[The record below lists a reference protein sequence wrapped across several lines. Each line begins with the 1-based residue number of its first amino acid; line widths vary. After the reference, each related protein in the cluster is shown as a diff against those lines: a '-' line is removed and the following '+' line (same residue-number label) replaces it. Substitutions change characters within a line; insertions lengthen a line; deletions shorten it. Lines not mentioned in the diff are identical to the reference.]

1 MPKKEYDWTNG
12 PATLE
17 PHSRAKYTILRRYV
31 EEYLRI
37 LTINGKVP
45 EFRVTLVDGFAGGGE
60 YVVKGGGGAIHDGS
74 PIILIGAVNAAT
86 AHLNT
91 SRKKPLNIDA
101 NFVFVEKNASAHNYL
116 EKALHK
122 KFEPDF
128 IKKKVS
134 LIHGAFEN
142 HVWDIVKNI
151 QSVSGRKPRPIFILD
166 QYGYSKIPVDMI
178 AGIMQAL
185 PTAEVFLTLA
195 VDYIADYSSDL
206 SDAYA
211 RLESSLHIDT
221 SHVKSILDGRK
232 DLEEIEMLSEGDRH
246 VVMQQIQWLLHEAFA
261 RKACAL
267 YYTPFFITSASS
279 RKSYWFLHLAN
290 NYRANDVVKQLHWEV
305 ANHFEHHC
313 GAGIDMM
320 VLGVDPSRPP
330 TAQRSFD
337 FGDSAQQQT
346 VEKLLKDL
354 PARLRHEKYRNG
366 VSISDLYADLGN
378 GTPASIA
385 VLKKPLKIL
394 VSCGE
399 LERVGAHQEQ
409 RHLTTDLQDND
420 IVRPAKA
427 GLLFSLTDLRSSD
440 SKKKT

>member
-1 MPKKEYDWTNG
+1 MPKKEYDWKHG
-12 PATLE
+12 PASLE
-17 PHSRAKYTILRRYV
+17 PHSLAKHTILRRYV

-60 YVVKGGGGAIHDGS
+60 YIVKGGGGAIHDGS
-74 PIILIGAVNAAT
+74 PVILIGAVNAAT
-86 AHLNT
+86 MQLNDT
-91 SRKKPLNIDA
+91 RKKPVHIDA

-116 EKALHK
+116 EKTLLK
-122 KFEPDF
+122 RFETDF
-128 IKKKVS
+128 IKKRVH
-134 LIHGAFEN
+134 LIHGAFEE

-151 QSVSGRKPRPIFILD
+151 KSVSGRKPRPIFILD
-166 QYGYSKIPVDMI
+166 QYGYSKIPIDMI

-211 RLESSLHIDT
+211 RLKSSLHIDT
-221 SHVKSILDGRK
+221 SHVKAILDGRK
-232 DLEEIEMLSEGDRH
+232 DPEEIETLSEDERH
-246 VVMQQIQWLLHEAFA
+246 LVMQQIQWLLHEAFA

-313 GAGIDMM
+313 GVGTQMM
-320 VLGVDPSRPP
+320 VLGVDPSKPSM
-330 TAQRSFD
+330 AQLSFD
-337 FGDSAQQQT
+337 FGISAQALT
-346 VEKLLKDL
+346 VETLLKEL
-354 PARLRHEKYRNG
+354 PARLRDEKYRNG
-366 VSISDLYADLGN
+366 VSVSDLYAELGN
-378 GTPASIA
+378 ETPASMAI
-385 VLKKPLKIL
+385 LKKPLKVL

-399 LERVGAHQEQ
+399 LERVGAHQEH
-409 RHLTTDLQDND
+409 RHVTTDLQDND
-420 IVRPAKA
+420 IVRPAKT
-427 GLLFSLTDLRSSD
+427 GLLFSLANLRSSD
-440 SKKKT
+440 PKKTT